1 MEGLKIADG
10 NLVVYVHPSKSKSAS
25 DAILSE
31 LSSQLFK
38 FSESLDGVLLAYDVD
53 IIGTLGK
60 ILPGIH
66 PYFGVKLKSKLL
78 LFNPKPNMLL
88 EGKVVKLS
96 QQAIHVIVLGFSSA
110 VITEEDIPKEFRYK
124 IKRGKGYYVNRLQ
137 KQHKI
142 KVGTIIRFTVKR
154 FSTLYLH
161 CNGVSYVKS
170 ALALFPIFIASF
182 DEEILHISGS
192 LLPSNTGSALWLHTN
207 SEDGSQD
214 DRNSKKLRID
224 DDRLESM
231 QHSNG
236 TINGEI
242 VSLNSDKKSKTSKK
256 RKVNDS

>member
-142 KVGTIIRFTVKR
+142 KVGTIIRFTVK
-154 FSTLYLH
+154 
-161 CNGVSYVKS
+161 
-170 ALALFPIFIASF
+170 SF

-256 RKVNDS
+256 RKVNYS

>member
-1 MEGLKIADG
+1 MEGLKVADG
-10 NLVVYVHPSKSKSAS
+10 NLVVYAHPSKSKNVS

-38 FSESLDGVLLAYDVD
+38 FSENLDGVLLAYDVD
-53 IIGTLGK
+53 IIGGLAK

-110 VITEEDIPKEFRYK
+110 VIIEEDIPKEFRYK
-124 IKRGKGYYVNRLQ
+124 IKSGKGYYVSRLQ

-142 KVGTIIRFTVKR
+142 KVGTIIRFTVK
-154 FSTLYLH
+154 
-161 CNGVSYVKS
+161 
-170 ALALFPIFIASF
+170 SF

-192 LLPSNTGSALWLHTN
+192 LLPTNTGSALWLHTN
-207 SEDGSQD
+207 SEDRSQAD
-214 DRNSKKLRID
+214 SNSKKLRVD
-224 DDRLESM
+224 EDRLESM
-231 QHSNG
+231 QHNNG
-236 TINGEI
+236 AVDGEI
-242 VSLNSDKKSKTSKK
+242 VSLNSDRQTKKSKK
-256 RKVNDS
+256 RKVDDS

>member
-1 MEGLKIADG
+1 MEGLKVADG
-10 NLVVYVHPSKSKSAS
+10 NLVIYVPPSKSKNVS

-53 IIGTLGK
+53 MVGNLAK

-66 PYFGVKLKSKLL
+66 PFFGVKLKSKLL

-96 QQAIHVIVLGFSSA
+96 QHAIHVIVLGFSSA

-124 IKRGKGYYVNRLQ
+124 IKSGKGYYANRLQ

-142 KVGTIIRFTVKR
+142 KVGTIIRFAVK
-154 FSTLYLH
+154 
-161 CNGVSYVKS
+161 
-170 ALALFPIFIASF
+170 SF

-192 LLPSNTGSALWLHTN
+192 LLPANTGSALWLHTN
-207 SEDGSQD
+207 SEDRSQA
-214 DRNSKKLRID
+214 DRNSKKLRVE

-231 QHSNG
+231 QHNNG
-236 TINGEI
+236 AVNGEI
-242 VSLNSDKKSKTSKK
+242 VSLNSDRQTK
-256 RKVNDS
+256 